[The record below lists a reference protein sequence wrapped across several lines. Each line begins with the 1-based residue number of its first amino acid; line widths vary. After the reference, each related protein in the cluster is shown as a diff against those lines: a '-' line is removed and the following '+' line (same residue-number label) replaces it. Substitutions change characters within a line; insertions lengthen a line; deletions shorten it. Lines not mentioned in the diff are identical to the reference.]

1 MKKGGE
7 DIEMFDESQN
17 KNGSQ
22 AQKFSDEIV
31 TSLTQLMTKFVS
43 AYKQIDQNKQ
53 SKLAHKIGSPQVS
66 LSVHITS
73 KLV

>member
-53 SKLAHKIGSPQVS
+53 REQRKR
-66 LSVHITS
+66 T
-73 KLV
+73 